1 MAGGSRTTTTE
12 PWAEQKPYLTQ
23 GFKTAESLYIDPAT
37 GAPRTSPYYAG
48 PTLAGPDLATQTAQ
62 RGKLGYA
69 LGPRPQALQG
79 AAEASMV
86 RGLSGAFNTAVL
98 DPVVQ
103 SYQDQMMSKLQGQT
117 LPGIRESLVDYNPGG
132 SARGNVIQ
140 SNAIAAAQRDL
151 QARTAQLYGG
161 AYEAAQQRVPQF
173 QQLYPQTMGAPF
185 GLMDQVGDVGA
196 ERRAQAQ
203 EAINR
208 DIAKYTY
215 EQQAPQAALQ
225 NYMASISGDYGSTTT
240 APGPS
245 GIQSLGQILGVAA
258 PLLGWSDER
267 LKDNIIKI
275 GSFNGL
281 NIYEFNYIWSPVK
294 FVGVIAQEIEKV
306 LPEAVKT
313 FFGYKAVDY
322 RKLGIGL

>member
-1 MAGGSRTTTTE
+1 MQGARTTTTE
-12 PWAEQKPYLTQ
+12 PWAEQKPYITQ
-23 GFKTAESLYIDPAT
+23 GFKTAESLYLDPVT
-37 GAPRTSPYYAG
+37 GAPKTSPYYPG

-62 RGKLGYA
+62 RGTLGYA

-79 AAEASMV
+79 AAETSMV

-117 LPGIRESLVDYNPGG
+117 LPGIRESLVNYNPGG

-151 QARTAQLYGG
+151 QQRTAELYGG
-161 AYEAAQQRVPQF
+161 AYEAAQGRVPQF
-173 QQLYPQTMGAPF
+173 QQLYPQTMEAPF
-185 GLMDQVGDVGA
+185 GLMDQVAGVGA
-196 ERRAQAQ
+196 DRRAMSQ

-208 DIAKYTY
+208 DIGRYTY
-215 EQQAPQAALQ
+215 QQQAPQAALQ
-225 NYMASISGDYGSTTT
+225 NYMASISGDYGSTVT

-258 PLLGWSDER
+258 PLLG
-267 LKDNIIKI
+267 L
-275 GSFNGL
+275 
-281 NIYEFNYIWSPVK
+281 
-294 FVGVIAQEIEKV
+294 
-306 LPEAVKT
+306 T
-313 FFGYKAVDY
+313 
-322 RKLGIGL
+322 

>member
-23 GFKTAESLYIDPAT
+23 GFETAESLYIDPAT

-79 AAEASMV
+79 AAETSMV
-86 RGLSGAFNTAVL
+86 RGLSGATNTAVL

-103 SYQDQMMSKLQGQT
+103 SYQQQMMSKLQGQT
-117 LPGIRESLVDYNPGG
+117 LPGIRENLVQYQPGG
-132 SARGNVIQ
+132 SSRGNTIQ
-140 SNAIAAAQRDL
+140 SNAVAAAQRDL
-151 QARTAQLYGG
+151 QARTAQLYGS
-161 AYEAAQQRVPQF
+161 AYEAAQARAPQF
-173 QQLYPQTMGAPF
+173 QQLYPQTMAAPF

-196 ERRAQAQ
+196 ERRAQSQ

-225 NYMASISGDYGSTTT
+225 NYMASISGDYGGTT

-258 PLLGWSDER
+258 PLLGISDER

-313 FFGYKAVDY
+313 IFGYKAVDY
-322 RKLGIGL
+322 SKLGIGL